1 MGYRFGIVFLR
12 YGCGIGSGE
21 YRFGPGFLGYRFGI
35 GFGGYRFGVKYEVQ
49 TTRSLVQSHPPSQQI
64 GNTPNGTCRIGLPFD
79 FFLPDKPEQMHVLM
93 APEQARN

>member
-1 MGYRFGIVFLR
+1 M
-12 YGCGIGSGE
+12 
-21 YRFGPGFLGYRFGI
+21 GYRFGI
-35 GFGGYRFGVKYEVQ
+35 GFGKYRLGTGIVGCRFGIGFVGYRFGIKYEVQ
-49 TTRSLVQSHPPSQQI
+49 TTRSLVQAHPRSQQI